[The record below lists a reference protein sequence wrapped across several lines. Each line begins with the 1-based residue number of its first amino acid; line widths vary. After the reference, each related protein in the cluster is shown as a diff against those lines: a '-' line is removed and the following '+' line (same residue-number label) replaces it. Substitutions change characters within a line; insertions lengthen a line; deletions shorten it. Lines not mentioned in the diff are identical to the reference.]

1 MLFRSNYSD
10 ITIFTSEDPKHE
22 SLFGILYDLT
32 KSIEDKEYYMTIS
45 RREAIQLA
53 AKLSNPNDIILITGK
68 GNENFEQVEDYHFR
82 HNDYTLLKSA
92 LDA

>member
-1 MLFRSNYSD
+1 
-10 ITIFTSEDPKHE
+10 
-22 SLFGILYDLT
+22 
-32 KSIEDKEYYMTIS
+32 MTIS